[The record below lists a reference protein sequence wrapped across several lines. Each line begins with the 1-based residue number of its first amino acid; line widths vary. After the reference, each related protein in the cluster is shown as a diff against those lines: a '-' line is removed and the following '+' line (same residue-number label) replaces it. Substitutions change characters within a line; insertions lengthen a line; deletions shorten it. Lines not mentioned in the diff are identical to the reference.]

1 MNKTRNLSV
10 YSNIFYIGGKLW
22 REDKESIDEKIQQK
36 QELIS
41 SIETRL
47 EHEKKEL
54 EELLNEKQHEV
65 KVLNDFLKTS
75 GMSYI
80 RPQKYYSNM
89 YPDNMKQLRI
99 NRAEEL
105 YNSTALKYCN

>member
-1 MNKTRNLSV
+1 MARGQRK
-10 YSNIFYIGGKLW
+10 
-22 REDKESIDEKIQQK
+22 SIDEKIQQK

-54 EELLNEKQHEV
+54 EELLNEKQQQEV

-75 GMSYI
+75 GMSVYEATEVL
-80 RPQKYYSNM
+80 QQYVSG
-89 YPDNMKQLRI
+89 QCE
-99 NRAEEL
+99 A
-105 YNSTALKYCN
+105 TA